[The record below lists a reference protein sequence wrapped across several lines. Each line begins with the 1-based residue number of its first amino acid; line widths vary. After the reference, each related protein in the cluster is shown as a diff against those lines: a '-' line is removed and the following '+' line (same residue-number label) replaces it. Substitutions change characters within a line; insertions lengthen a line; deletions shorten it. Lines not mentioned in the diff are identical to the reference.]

1 MIRMDSDSTRKA
13 TKFQIGGHTFF
24 FSYDTLVGYAGSEGN
39 CRLENRWGNTTGKH
53 MTRMGI
59 REFPVVTKEELDY
72 RIQRSLVSVG
82 MNLLKNKITD
92 T

>member
-13 TKFQIGGHTFF
+13 TQIGFCGYTLF
-24 FSYDTLVGYAGSEGN
+24 FSYDTLVGYAGSEGD
-39 CRLENRWGNTTGKH
+39 CRLGNVWGNTTGKH
-53 MTRMGI
+53 MARMGI
-59 REFPVVTKEELDY
+59 LEFPVVSKEELNY